1 MKEVV
6 IDASVALAWCFPDE
20 KSAYAER
27 VLEGLE
33 GRTVL
38 VPAVWALEVANG
50 LLVGERRKR
59 IGQADIL
66 RFAELLEA
74 VAVQEIALPLSAHI
88 GSVLPLA
95 REYKLSA
102 YDASYLDMAMRSGAE
117 LATADEALE
126 TAARSAGVPM
136 MTPRTGKGRRR
147 G

>member
-1 MKEVV
+1 MKGVV

-20 KSAYAER
+20 KSAEAER

-38 VPAVWALEVANG
+38 VPALWALEIANG

-66 RFAELLEA
+66 RFVELLEA
-74 VAVQEIALPLSAHI
+74 LTVQEIALPISAHL

-95 REYKLSA
+95 RAYKLSA
-102 YDASYLDMAMRSGAE
+102 YDASYLDVAIRSGAE
-117 LATADEALE
+117 LATADEGLE
-126 TAARSAGVPM
+126 KAARAAGVPLM
-136 MTPRTGKGRRR
+136 APRTGKGRR
-147 G
+147 